1 MIGVMP
7 GALAGMV
14 GLVIGIALSEIFFY
28 PVLRGFTHKPGIWN
42 YLPDLAV
49 LVVMMLFIIMG
60 WHFRGWPI

>member
-49 LVVMMLFIIMG
+49 LVV
-60 WHFRGWPI
+60 